1 MPTYFSETDCST
13 SLHVTQAHDVA
24 MAGENKKQKTVI
36 PGLNG
41 STIDPDETCMA
52 MCQFLDNLGK
62 YRHIIGYRS
71 SWLIP
76 FATYTHAQ
84 KSGFS
89 VAKPVKLVS
98 EYREAY
104 DRAIF
109 YFPDEIERNEQ
120 WQRYLE
126 LEGAGAAEDSDT
138 YRLRLLEITQM
149 RLSPYKGLNLRGK
162 VKVNEEARYQN
173 MFTYEF

>member
-1 MPTYFSETDCST
+1 
-13 SLHVTQAHDVA
+13 
-24 MAGENKKQKTVI
+24 
-36 PGLNG
+36 
-41 STIDPDETCMA
+41 MA
-52 MCQFLDNLGK
+52 MCQYPANLGK
-62 YRHIIGYRS
+62 CRHIIGYRS

-76 FATYTHAQ
+76 FATDVHAQ
-84 KSGFS
+84 KRGLSF
-89 VAKPVKLVS
+89 AKPVKLAS
-98 EYREAY
+98 DYRGAY
-104 DRAIF
+104 DRANF
-109 YFPDEIERNEQ
+109 YYPDAIEGNEQ